1 MSSKQLAAML
11 QTAMK
16 IREDSY
22 DRVRADLDA
31 ANDQLYDVE
40 EYYGRTLREAAAMA
54 ADKYDEPEMA
64 DILFYLL
71 HSYWNDVQVWWESLK

>member
-1 MSSKQLAAML
+1 MISKQLAAML

-16 IREDSY
+16 IREESY
-22 DRVRADLDA
+22 DTAKAERDA

-40 EYYGRTLREAAAMA
+40 EYYGRTLREASSEAASLHG
-54 ADKYDEPEMA
+54 EPEMA